1 MPTLLCLK
9 TLPFVELC
17 LEVCSPDP
25 DEVSLLLEGEGE
37 EEAEEVNIEVN
48 EGCCCCHPAE
58 DAVTQWSISWAK
70 SASHSLFDNA
80 PMGTLSKRKYKAMYQ
95 GSKHILHWRQSILSM
110 SSRTLDGDLPSVKL

>member
-1 MPTLLCLK
+1 MRLLFTHIFAHHAMSK
-9 TLPFVELC
+9 TLPFVELF

-58 DAVTQWSISWAK
+58 DAVTQWSIS
-70 SASHSLFDNA
+70 
-80 PMGTLSKRKYKAMYQ
+80 
-95 GSKHILHWRQSILSM
+95 
-110 SSRTLDGDLPSVKL
+110 

>member
-1 MPTLLCLK
+1 MTSEGQCGNTFSLEAKGNLHLLHLYIVARFI
-9 TLPFVELC
+9 TFVELC

-58 DAVTQWSISWAK
+58 DVWAVVLLSIDMVVECRLVLTCGGNILVFTTWS
-70 SASHSLFDNA
+70 
-80 PMGTLSKRKYKAMYQ
+80 
-95 GSKHILHWRQSILSM
+95 
-110 SSRTLDGDLPSVKL
+110 

>member
-1 MPTLLCLK
+1 MNFSPTFLPTLLCLK

-48 EGCCCCHPAE
+48 EGCCCCCHPAE
-58 DAVTQWSISWAK
+58 DAVTQWSIS
-70 SASHSLFDNA
+70 
-80 PMGTLSKRKYKAMYQ
+80 
-95 GSKHILHWRQSILSM
+95 
-110 SSRTLDGDLPSVKL
+110 

>member
-1 MPTLLCLK
+1 MNFPPTFLPTLLCLK

-48 EGCCCCHPAE
+48 EGCCCHPAE
-58 DAVTQWSISWAK
+58 DAVTQWSIS
-70 SASHSLFDNA
+70 
-80 PMGTLSKRKYKAMYQ
+80 
-95 GSKHILHWRQSILSM
+95 
-110 SSRTLDGDLPSVKL
+110 